1 MLLVDNLLTVQSTTV
16 ARRKDDAR
24 ILGVTKCLVSG
35 ERFRQN
41 APGDAKATM
50 VIVVNLG
57 HGGWVVKRM
66 VLE

>member
-1 MLLVDNLLTVQSTTV
+1 MLLVDDLLTVQSTTV

-50 VIVVNLG
+50 VIVLDF
-57 HGGWVVKRM
+57 
-66 VLE
+66 